1 MSDAADPDHG
11 PVHGPTAAAAPVP
24 GYPPARRG
32 DDVEDLP
39 AGAPVARVADPYR
52 WLEDASS
59 EETAAWAAAQ
69 DALLAEH
76 RAGWEGRDAV
86 VGRLAGLLGAGSVGV
101 PVHRGAR
108 RFSTRREPGAEH
120 AVLLVREP
128 ADAAD
133 PDGAQVERVLVDP
146 VAVDPSGL
154 TTLDAWQPSLEGDL
168 LAYQL
173 SEGGSEESALRVLD
187 VATGEVVDG
196 PLDRTRYS
204 PVAWLPGGTAF
215 YCVRRLAPDLV
226 PDGEEQFHRRVVL
239 HEVGGAELDEVEV
252 FGAGR
257 DLRTYYGVS
266 VSRDG
271 RWLSVTAAVGTDPRT
286 DVWLADL
293 GEGSTAAAA
302 PPLREVVVGE
312 DAATSAGVRRDGRLY
327 VSTDLGAPRGRLAV
341 ADPHDPRP
349 DRWRDL
355 LAERDDAVLE
365 GWTVLDGPGLGD
377 APVLLAAWTTHAVSR
392 LTVHDLADGALRGE
406 VALPGTGTVGGLVS
420 RPEGG
425 HEAWFVVTDPTTLP
439 HVHRYDARTGEVA
452 VVEGPPG
459 DAADAVGGD
468 VPTRTQQLEVT
479 SADGTTVRVLVTART
494 DALDADGRPLAP
506 APLVLYGYGGFGI
519 SLPPTWS
526 AGTLAWVRSG
536 GVWAVAGLR
545 GGGEEGEEWHR
556 AGMGP
561 HKPRVYEDLEA
572 AADALT
578 DRGWTTTDRLGIYGG
593 SNGGLLVGAALT
605 RRPAGYRAVV
615 CSAPLLDMVRY
626 QLHGLGRTWAGE
638 YGDAEDAEQ
647 LGWLLAHSPYHH
659 VRADEPYPATLFTVF
674 DGDSRVDPLHARK
687 LCAALQAAT
696 SRPVE
701 EAPVLLRREADVGH
715 GARSVTRST
724 ALTADVLAFLGHELG
739 LDVAAVPPAVSRR

>member
-1 MSDAADPDHG
+1 VPLVTSTGADLPTHG
-11 PVHGPTAAAAPVP
+11 PEASSSPQP
-24 GYPPARRG
+24 YPPARR
-32 DDVEDLP
+32 DDVVEELP
-39 AGAPVARVADPYR
+39 AGSPVAPVTDPYR
-52 WLEDASS
+52 WLEDAGNPDVL
-59 EETAAWAAAQ
+59 AWSAAQ

-76 RAGWEGRDAV
+76 RTGWAGRDALEE
-86 VGRLAGLLGAGSVGV
+86 RLRGLLAAGGVGV
-101 PVHRGAR
+101 PVWRGER
-108 RFSTRREPGAEH
+108 RFSVRRDPGAEH
-120 AVLLVREP
+120 AVLLLREP
-128 ADAAD
+128 G
-133 PDGAQVERVLVDP
+133 PDGTGVERVLVDP
-146 VAVDPSGL
+146 AALDPSGL

-204 PVAWLPGGTAF
+204 PVAWLPGGDAF

-239 HEVGGAELDEVEV
+239 HAVGAAEAEDVEV

-266 VSRDG
+266 LSRDG
-271 RWLSVTAAVGTDPRT
+271 RWLSVTAAVGTDPRS

-312 DAATSAGVRRDGRLY
+312 DASTSARVGRDGRLY

-341 ADPHDPRP
+341 ADPRDPGP
-349 DRWRDL
+349 AAWRDL
-355 LAERDDAVLE
+355 LVEREDAVLE
-365 GWTVLDGPGLGD
+365 GWTVLDGPELGEE
-377 APVLLAAWTTHAVSR
+377 PVLLAAWTTHAVSR
-392 LTVHDLADGALRGE
+392 VTVHDLAGGTLLRE
-406 VALPGTGTVGGLVS
+406 VELPGTGSVGGLVS

-425 HEAWFVVTDPTTLP
+425 HEAWFTFTDPTTLP
-439 HVHRYDARTGEVA
+439 HVHRYDARTGEVQ

-459 DAADAVGGD
+459 APAPDGPE
-468 VPTRTQQLEVT
+468 VPTRTQQIEVT
-479 SADGTTVRVLVTART
+479 SADGTTVRVLVTARA
-494 DALDADGRPLAP
+494 DALDADGAPLAT

-519 SLPPTWS
+519 SLRPTWS
-526 AGTLAWVRSG
+526 ATTLAWVRSG
-536 GVWAVAGLR
+536 GVWAEAGLR
-545 GGGEEGEEWHR
+545 GGGEEGEDWHR

-572 AADALT
+572 AADALVT
-578 DRGWTTTDRLGIYGG
+578 SGWTSRERLGIYGG

-605 RRPAGYRAVV
+605 RRPSGYAAVV

-659 VRADEPYPATLFTVF
+659 VRADQPYPATLFTVF

-696 SRPVE
+696 SRPVD

-715 GARSVTRST
+715 GARALSRST
-724 ALTADVLAFLGHELG
+724 ALTADVLAFLGHQLG
-739 LDVAAVPPAVSRR
+739 LDVSRVP